1 MKKIFQLLLLVAF
14 FAILGSSC
22 TKESKFKVNET
33 YHGFKLVEKRF
44 VKEANADCYYFIH
57 EQSGAR
63 LFKIAAEDPNKM
75 FNVAFKTLPDND
87 FGTPHILEHS
97 VLNGSKN
104 FPVKSPFDVLMKGSL
119 NTFLNAM
126 TGSDITTYPVAS
138 MNMKDYFNLMHVYLD
153 AVYNPLLLTDPK
165 ILRQEGWHYEL
176 ENKEAPLV
184 YKGVVYNEMKGA
196 YSGPDQ
202 ELAYQ
207 TSRALF
213 PDNTYGVESGGHPN
227 SIPKLTFDYFTGFYK
242 KYYHPSN
249 SYIML
254 YGDADLNRELQF
266 INENYLSSYQKADM
280 NLSTPLQKPFAEMTV
295 LEKTYPAQE
304 GSPLNDN
311 TMLSLSIVAGQSSDR
326 SLCMALDVLTS
337 ALVNHESAPIRLALQ
352 KAGIGKDVSASF
364 NEGFQN
370 VFNITVKNA
379 NPEDLQKFK
388 GIVFSELGKVTR
400 EGLDSSMVEGIMNR
414 MEFNM
419 REGNSPLKGLMY
431 LFMNYQGWFFANNPF
446 IGLEFEKPLA
456 DVKAGIKKQLLENIV
471 QKYLVENTHAVLISL
486 QPEPGLQKSI
496 DAKAVKEL
504 ADYKK
509 TLTPEQIDQLV
520 KETKELV
527 EHQKKEDTPE
537 ALATIPMLHLS
548 DIPANSQFYTVEN
561 KDTKDIRL
569 IYHNEFTNKILYQ
582 KLYFDLRALPID
594 KIPYAALLSAI
605 LSKMNTVDYT
615 FGKIDNLL
623 NINTG
628 GFGSSLETFL
638 VDRSDANLL
647 PKFVVTSKTTTT
659 KAGKMTDLI
668 DDILL
673 KSNYNDTAR
682 LKEVIK
688 RHQSE
693 LDSRIKQD
701 GMGYAM
707 TRVMSYYSN
716 TGMFKE
722 LTSGVDYYN
731 FVTLLL
737 NNFSTKHKEIVANLT
752 ETAQLLFRK
761 DNMIAAVTCS
771 PEDLSAYQKELGKI
785 STTMPSG
792 TDAPQTWKFDLT
804 NKKEALVS
812 ASKVQY
818 VVKGY
823 DFRKLGYE
831 WNGKIN
837 VLSQIISTDWL
848 QNQVRVIGGAYGG
861 FCGFTPSGNTY
872 FASYRDPN
880 LKETLQNFD
889 STTVYLDKFKADSTT
904 MTRYIIGTIS
914 NLDQPGT
921 PSIRG
926 GIAMKYYFE
935 NTTED
940 MLNTERKAV
949 LSTTAE
955 DIRSMKKMVQDILQQ
970 NEFCVYGSETK
981 INENKLLFDK
991 IIQIGK

>member
-1 MKKIFQLLLLVAF
+1 MKKIIPLILVAMII
-14 FAILGSSC
+14 AVLVSSC
-22 TKESKFKVNET
+22 AQESKFKVNET

-44 VKEANADCYYFIH
+44 VKEVNADCYYFIH

-63 LFKIAAEDPNKM
+63 LLKIAAADPNKM
-75 FNVAFKTLPDND
+75 FNIAFKTLPEND

-138 MNMKDYFNLMHVYLD
+138 MNTKDYFNLMHVYLD

-176 ENKEAPLV
+176 ESKEAPLV

-207 TSRALF
+207 VARSLF

-227 SIPKLTFDYFTGFYK
+227 GITKLTYEYFTGFYK

-266 INENYLSSYQKADM
+266 INENYLASIQKADM
-280 NLSTPLQKPFAEMTV
+280 DLSTPLQKPFAEIKV

-304 GSPLNDN
+304 GAPLKDN
-311 TMLSLSIVAGQSSDR
+311 TMLTLAISAGQSTDR
-326 SLCMALDVLTS
+326 TLCMAMDVLSS

-352 KAGIGKDVSASF
+352 KAGIGQDVSASF
-364 NEGFQN
+364 NEGYQN

-379 NPEDLQKFK
+379 NPEDLLKFRE
-388 GIVFSELGKVTR
+388 IVFSEMGKVTR
-400 EGLDSSMVEGIMNR
+400 EGLDSSMVEGILNR
-414 MEFNM
+414 MEFNL
-419 REGNSPLKGLMY
+419 REGNTPLKGLRC

-446 IGLEFEKPLA
+446 LGLEFEKPLA
-456 DVKAGIKKQLLENIV
+456 EVKAGIGNKLLGSTV
-471 QKYLVENTHAVLISL
+471 QKYLLENTHGVLISL
-486 QPEPGLQKSI
+486 KPEPGLQKSI
-496 DAKAVKEL
+496 DAKVVKEL

-509 TLTPEQIDQLV
+509 SLSAEQIDQLV

-527 EHQKKEDTPE
+527 EHQKREDTPE
-537 ALATIPMLHLS
+537 ALATVPMLQLS
-548 DIPANSQFYTVEN
+548 DIPANAQFYGVED

-582 KLYFDLRALPID
+582 NLYFDLRVLPAD
-594 KIPYAALLSAI
+594 KIPYASLLSSV

-623 NINTG
+623 NVHTG
-628 GFGSSLETFL
+628 GFGTNLETFL
-638 VDRSDANLL
+638 VDRSDANML
-647 PKFVVTSKTTTT
+647 PKFVVSSKTTTE
-659 KAGKMTDLI
+659 KAGKMTELI
-668 DDILL
+668 SDILL

-682 LKEVIK
+682 LKDVLK

-707 TRVMSYYSN
+707 TRVRSYYSN
-716 TGMFKE
+716 AGMFRE
-722 LTSGVDYYN
+722 LTGGVDYYN
-731 FVTLLL
+731 FITDLLT
-737 NNFSTKHKEIVANLT
+737 NFGTRHGEIIANLT
-752 ETAQLLFRK
+752 ETAQMLFRK

-771 PEDLSAYQKELGKI
+771 PEDLPAYQQELGKI
-785 STTMPSG
+785 SETMPSG
-792 TDAPQTWKFDLT
+792 SGAAQTWKFDLT

-837 VLSQIISTDWL
+837 VLSQIVSTDWL
-848 QNQVRVIGGAYGG
+848 QTQVRVIGGAYGG
-861 FCGFTPSGNTY
+861 FCGFTSNGNTY

-921 PSIRG
+921 PSSRG
-926 GIAMKYYFE
+926 GLAVKYYFE
-935 NTTED
+935 KTTD
-940 MLNTERKAV
+940 AMLNAERKEV
-949 LSTTAE
+949 LATSAE
-955 DIRSMKKMVQDILQQ
+955 DIRGMKKMVQDILQQ
-970 NEFCVYGSETK
+970 NEFCVYGSEAK